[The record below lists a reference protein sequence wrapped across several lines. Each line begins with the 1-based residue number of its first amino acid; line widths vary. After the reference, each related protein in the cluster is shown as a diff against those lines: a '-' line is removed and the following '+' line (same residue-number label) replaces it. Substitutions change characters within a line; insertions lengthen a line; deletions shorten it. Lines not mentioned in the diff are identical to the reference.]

1 MNSGKGGERCMS
13 SGSVTLQ
20 AENISVSYGQV
31 HVLKHVTL
39 RLMAG
44 ECLSLIG
51 PNGAG
56 KTTLMGALSG
66 GVPVTSGRV
75 LLNGQDVT
83 AWRADKR
90 ARAGIGRSFQT
101 THLFPTLTTLENVYL
116 AVQARE
122 GTKALDYFRRVRKR
136 LLDEAESRLEE
147 IQLIANRDKPAGTL
161 SHGDKRKLEVA
172 MLLALKPN
180 VLLLDEPTAGMAV
193 SEVPGMLELVDALKA
208 QRAYAIVLVEHKIDA
223 VMRLSDRIV
232 VLHQGQ
238 VLADGEPHEIMHN
251 ADVAQAY
258 LGGRHETGA

>member
-1 MNSGKGGERCMS
+1 MS
-13 SGSVTLQ
+13 SESVALQ
-20 AENISVSYGQV
+20 AENISVSYGPV
-31 HVLKHVTL
+31 HVLKHVSL
-39 RLMAG
+39 RLMVG
-44 ECLSLIG
+44 ECVSLIG

-66 GVPVTSGRV
+66 GVPVTGGRV

-122 GTKALDYFRRVRKR
+122 GTNAWDYLRRVRKR
-136 LLDEAESRLEE
+136 LLDEAESRLEQV
-147 IQLIANRDKPAGTL
+147 QLTAHRDKPSGTL

-193 SEVPGMLELVDALKA
+193 SEVPGMLQLIDALKA
-208 QRAYAIVLVEHKIDA
+208 QRAYAMVLVEHKMDV
-223 VMRLSDRIV
+223 VMQLSDRIV

-238 VLADGEPHEIMHN
+238 VLAEGEPDEMMHN

-258 LGGRHETGA
+258 LGVRHETRA